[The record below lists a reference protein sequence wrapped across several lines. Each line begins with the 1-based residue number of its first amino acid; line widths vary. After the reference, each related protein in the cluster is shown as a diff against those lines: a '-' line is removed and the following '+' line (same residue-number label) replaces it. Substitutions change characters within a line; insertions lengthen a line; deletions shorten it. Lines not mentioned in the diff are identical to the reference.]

1 MITDTGDALVNLE
14 VSGMSDGGLLQKAMD
29 VQQPAD
35 EIVAVAAPEA
45 EKKTLIPNSLY
56 IGIVLAVVSIISM
69 WLYSLPSIQSDYALA
84 IVVPILLAGAGWF
97 LIWDGV
103 NRKFTE
109 VISVTI
115 LLLLASPFISSSIFS
130 SSLTITDS
138 DLSSD
143 AETITLTIRESG
155 GIFGGS
161 SGDADVSITYG
172 GEKVWESVMPL
183 SINLNDA
190 NGKYGRLVLP
200 IEDFY
205 SGNAADDS
213 RYVVTVDSGSSS
225 DSFILNS
232 GHLARTVD
240 TTQNLAVGAMG
251 QGNDCSGNKD
261 SCVIGVGLKAW
272 VGLQT
277 NVGNPPA
284 PLPHANFE
292 LTATLSKDGV
302 TAISY
307 PSITVINGDATWDSM
322 NGQYGS
328 GSSIVGDFGSEIV
341 LDGSV
346 EDVAI
351 NMQFIPRDDWEESDF
366 GCYEFTVSAT
376 QMTPWSD
383 GSVYESTTYYELA
396 EFGGGDDTPDT
407 DESWTQVSSC

>member
-1 MITDTGDALVNLE
+1 
-14 VSGMSDGGLLQKAMD
+14 MSDGGLLQKAMD

-84 IVVPILLAGAGWF
+84 IVVPIVLAGAGWF

-138 DLSSD
+138 DLSPD

-190 NGKYGRLVLP
+190 NGKYGRLILP

-376 QMTPWSD
+376 QLIPWSD

>member
-1 MITDTGDALVNLE
+1 
-14 VSGMSDGGLLQKAMD
+14 MSDGGLLQKAMD

-56 IGIVLAVVSIISM
+56 VGIVLAVVSIISM

-84 IVVPILLAGAGWF
+84 IVVPIVLAGAGWF

-115 LLLLASPFISSSIFS
+115 LLLLASPFISSSVFS

-155 GIFGGS
+155 GFFGGS

-172 GEKVWESVMPL
+172 GEKVWGSVMPL

-376 QMTPWSD
+376 QLIPWSD

>member
-1 MITDTGDALVNLE
+1 
-14 VSGMSDGGLLQKAMD
+14 MSDGGLLKKAMD

-45 EKKTLIPNSLY
+45 EKKTLVPNSLY
-56 IGIVLAVVSIISM
+56 IGIGLAVVSIVSM
-69 WLYSLPSIQSDYALA
+69 WLYSLPSIQSEYALA
-84 IVVPILLAGAGWF
+84 IIVPILLAGAGWF

-115 LLLLASPFISSSIFS
+115 LLLLASPFISSSLFS

-155 GIFGGS
+155 GFFGGS

-172 GEKVWESVMPL
+172 GETVWESVMPL

-190 NGKYGRLVLP
+190 NGKYGRLALP
-200 IEDFY
+200 IDEFY
-205 SGNAADDS
+205 SGNAATDS
-213 RYVVTVDSGSSS
+213 RYIVTVDSGSSS

-307 PSITVINGDATWDSM
+307 PTVTVINGDATWDSM
-322 NGQYGS
+322 NGVYGS
-328 GSSIVGDFGSEIV
+328 GSAVVGDFGSEIV

-346 EDVAI
+346 EDIAI
-351 NMQFIPRDDWEESDF
+351 NMQFIHREDWEESDF

-376 QMTPWSD
+376 QGPPWGD
-383 GSVYESTTYYELA
+383 RTAHVSTTYYELA
-396 EFGGGDDTPDT
+396 EFGGGDDGSDT

>member
-1 MITDTGDALVNLE
+1 
-14 VSGMSDGGLLQKAMD
+14 MSDGGLLQKAMD

-35 EIVAVAAPEA
+35 EIVAVAAPEV

-84 IVVPILLAGAGWF
+84 IIVPIVLAGAGWF

-155 GIFGGS
+155 GFFGGS

-213 RYVVTVDSGSSS
+213 RYVVTVYSGSSS

-307 PSITVINGDATWDSM
+307 PTVTVINGDATWNSM
-322 NGQYGS
+322 NGVYGS
-328 GSSIVGDFGSEIV
+328 GSAVVGDFGSEIV

-346 EDVAI
+346 EDIAI

>member
-1 MITDTGDALVNLE
+1 
-14 VSGMSDGGLLQKAMD
+14 MSDGGLLQKAMD

-35 EIVAVAAPEA
+35 EIVAVAAPEV

-56 IGIVLAVVSIISM
+56 IGTVLAVVSIISM

-84 IVVPILLAGAGWF
+84 IVVPIVLAGAGWF

-155 GIFGGS
+155 GFFGGS

-307 PSITVINGDATWDSM
+307 PTVTVINGDATWNSM
-322 NGQYGS
+322 NGVYGS
-328 GSSIVGDFGSEIV
+328 GSAVVGDFGSEIV

-346 EDVAI
+346 EDIAI
-351 NMQFIPRDDWEESDF
+351 NMQFIPRDEWEESDF

-396 EFGGGDDTPDT
+396 EFGGGDDNPDT

>member
-1 MITDTGDALVNLE
+1 
-14 VSGMSDGGLLQKAMD
+14 MSDGGLLQKAMD

-35 EIVAVAAPEA
+35 EIVAVAAPEV

-56 IGIVLAVVSIISM
+56 VGIVLAVVSIISM

-84 IVVPILLAGAGWF
+84 IVVPIVLAGAGWF

-155 GIFGGS
+155 GFFGGS

-376 QMTPWSD
+376 QLIPWSD

>member
-1 MITDTGDALVNLE
+1 
-14 VSGMSDGGLLQKAMD
+14 MSDGGLLKKAMD

-45 EKKTLIPNSLY
+45 EKKTLVPNSLY
-56 IGIVLAVVSIISM
+56 IGIGLAVVSIVSM
-69 WLYSLPSIQSDYALA
+69 WLYSLPSIQSEYALA
-84 IVVPILLAGAGWF
+84 IIVPILLAGAGWF

-115 LLLLASPFISSSIFS
+115 LLLLASPFISSSLFS

-155 GIFGGS
+155 GFFGGS

-172 GEKVWESVMPL
+172 GETVWESVMPL

-200 IEDFY
+200 IDEFY
-205 SGNAADDS
+205 SGNAATDS
-213 RYVVTVDSGSSS
+213 RYIVTVDSGSSS

-307 PSITVINGDATWDSM
+307 PTVTVINGEATWDSM
-322 NGQYGS
+322 NGEYGS
-328 GSSIVGDFGSEIV
+328 GSAVVGDFGSEIV

-346 EDVAI
+346 EDIAI
-351 NMQFIPRDDWEESDF
+351 NMEFIPREDWEESDF

-376 QMTPWSD
+376 QGPPWGD
-383 GSVYESTTYYELA
+383 RTAHVSTTYYELA
-396 EFGGGDDTPDT
+396 EFGGGDDGSDT

>member
-1 MITDTGDALVNLE
+1 
-14 VSGMSDGGLLQKAMD
+14 MSDGGLLQKAMD

-35 EIVAVAAPEA
+35 EVVAVAVADSR
-45 EKKTLIPNSLY
+45 KKTLIPNSLP
-56 IGIVLAVVSIISM
+56 IGIGLAVVSIVSM
-69 WLYSLPSIQSDYALA
+69 WLYSIPSIQSDYALL
-84 IVVPILLAGAGWF
+84 IIVPIVLAGAGWF
-97 LIWDGV
+97 LIWDGI
-103 NRKFTE
+103 NRKYTE
-109 VISVTI
+109 VISITI
-115 LLLLASPFISSSIFS
+115 LLLLASPFISSSFFS
-130 SSLTITDS
+130 SSITITDS
-138 DLSSD
+138 ELSSD

-155 GIFGGS
+155 GLFGGS
-161 SGDADVSITYG
+161 SGDADVSISFG
-172 GEKVWESVMPL
+172 GENVWDSVMPL
-183 SINLNDA
+183 SINLNDGI
-190 NGKYGRLVLP
+190 GKYGKLVLP
-200 IEDFY
+200 IVEFY

-213 RYVVTVDSGSSS
+213 RYVVTVDSGGSS

-232 GHLARTVD
+232 GHLERTID

-292 LTATLSKDGV
+292 LTATLTKDGV

-307 PSITVINGDATWDSM
+307 PTVTVINGEATWDSM
-322 NGQYGS
+322 SGEYGS
-328 GSSIVGDFGSEIV
+328 GSSDVGDFGSEII

-346 EDVAI
+346 EDIAI
-351 NMQFIPRDDWEESDF
+351 NMQFIPRDDWQESDF

-376 QMTPWSD
+376 QGPPWGD
-383 GSVYESTTYYELA
+383 RTAHVSTTFYELA
-396 EFGGGDDTPDT
+396 EFGGEDENGPQT

>member
-1 MITDTGDALVNLE
+1 
-14 VSGMSDGGLLQKAMD
+14 MSDGGLLKKAMD

-45 EKKTLIPNSLY
+45 EKKTLVPNSLS
-56 IGIVLAVVSIISM
+56 IGIGLAVVSIVSM
-69 WLYSLPSIQSDYALA
+69 WLYSLPSIQSEYAFA
-84 IVVPILLAGAGWF
+84 IIVPIVLAGAGWF

-115 LLLLASPFISSSIFS
+115 LLLLASPFISSSLFS

-155 GIFGGS
+155 GFFGGS

-200 IEDFY
+200 IDEFY
-205 SGNAADDS
+205 SGNAASDS
-213 RYVVTVDSGSSS
+213 RYIVTVDSGSSS

-232 GHLARTVD
+232 GHLERTVD

-307 PSITVINGDATWDSM
+307 PTVTVINGDATWDSM
-322 NGQYGS
+322 NGEYGS
-328 GSSIVGDFGSEIV
+328 GSAIVGDFGSEIV

-346 EDVAI
+346 EDIAI
-351 NMQFIPRDDWEESDF
+351 NMQFIPREDWEESDF

-376 QMTPWSD
+376 QGPPWGD
-383 GSVYESTTYYELA
+383 RTAHVSTTYYELA
-396 EFGGGDDTPDT
+396 EFGGGDDGSDT

>member
-1 MITDTGDALVNLE
+1 MG
-14 VSGMSDGGLLQKAMD
+14 DGGLLKKAME

-45 EKKTLIPNSLY
+45 EKKTLVPNSLY
-56 IGIVLAVVSIISM
+56 IGIGLAVVSIVSM
-69 WLYSLPSIQSDYALA
+69 WLYSLPSIQSEYALA
-84 IVVPILLAGAGWF
+84 IIVPILLAGAGWF

-115 LLLLASPFISSSIFS
+115 LLLLASPFISSSLFS

-155 GIFGGS
+155 GFFGGS

-172 GEKVWESVMPL
+172 GETVWESVMPL

-200 IEDFY
+200 IDEFY
-205 SGNAADDS
+205 SGNAATDS
-213 RYVVTVDSGSSS
+213 RYIVTVDSGSSS

-232 GHLARTVD
+232 GHLERTVD

-307 PSITVINGDATWDSM
+307 PTVTVINGDATWDSM
-322 NGQYGS
+322 NGEYGS
-328 GSSIVGDFGSEIV
+328 GSAVVGDFGSEIV

-346 EDVAI
+346 EDIAI

-376 QMTPWSD
+376 QGPPWGD
-383 GSVYESTTYYELA
+383 RTAHVSTTYYELA
-396 EFGGGDDTPDT
+396 EFGGGDDGSDT

>member
-1 MITDTGDALVNLE
+1 
-14 VSGMSDGGLLQKAMD
+14 MSDGGLLKKAMD

-45 EKKTLIPNSLY
+45 EKKTLVPNSLY
-56 IGIVLAVVSIISM
+56 IGIGLAVVSIVSM
-69 WLYSLPSIQSDYALA
+69 WLYSLPSIQSEYALA
-84 IVVPILLAGAGWF
+84 IIVPILLAGAGWF

-155 GIFGGS
+155 GFFGGS

-200 IEDFY
+200 IEEFY

-302 TAISY
+302 AAISY
-307 PSITVINGDATWDSM
+307 PTVTVINGDATWDSM
-322 NGQYGS
+322 NGVYGS
-328 GSSIVGDFGSEIV
+328 GSAVVGDFGSEIV

-346 EDVAI
+346 EDIAI
-351 NMQFIPRDDWEESDF
+351 NMQFIPREDWEESDF

-376 QMTPWSD
+376 QGPPWGD
-383 GSVYESTTYYELA
+383 RTAHVSTTYYELA
-396 EFGGGDDTPDT
+396 EFGGGDDGSDT

>member
-1 MITDTGDALVNLE
+1 
-14 VSGMSDGGLLQKAMD
+14 MSDGGLLKKAMD

-45 EKKTLIPNSLY
+45 EKKTLVPNSLY
-56 IGIVLAVVSIISM
+56 IGIGLAVVSIVSM
-69 WLYSLPSIQSDYALA
+69 WLYSLPSIQSEYALA
-84 IVVPILLAGAGWF
+84 IIVPILLAGAGWF

-115 LLLLASPFISSSIFS
+115 LLLLASPFISSSLFS

-155 GIFGGS
+155 GFFGGS

-172 GEKVWESVMPL
+172 GETVWESVMPL

-190 NGKYGRLVLP
+190 NGKYGRLALP
-200 IEDFY
+200 IDEFY
-205 SGNAADDS
+205 SGNAATDS
-213 RYVVTVDSGSSS
+213 RYIVTVDSGSSS

-307 PSITVINGDATWDSM
+307 PTVTVINGDATWDSM
-322 NGQYGS
+322 NGEYGS
-328 GSSIVGDFGSEIV
+328 GSAVVGDFGSEIV

-346 EDVAI
+346 EDIAI
-351 NMQFIPRDDWEESDF
+351 NMQFIPREDWEESDF

-376 QMTPWSD
+376 QGPPWGD
-383 GSVYESTTYYELA
+383 RTAHVSTTYYELA
-396 EFGGGDDTPDT
+396 EFGGGDDGSDT

>member
-1 MITDTGDALVNLE
+1 
-14 VSGMSDGGLLQKAMD
+14 MSDGGLLKKAMD

-45 EKKTLIPNSLY
+45 EKKTLVPNSLY
-56 IGIVLAVVSIISM
+56 IGIGLAVVSIVSM
-69 WLYSLPSIQSDYALA
+69 WLYSLPSIQSEYALA
-84 IVVPILLAGAGWF
+84 IIVPILLAGAGWF

-115 LLLLASPFISSSIFS
+115 LLLLASPFISSSLFS

-155 GIFGGS
+155 GFFGGS

-172 GEKVWESVMPL
+172 GETVWESVMPL

-200 IEDFY
+200 IDEFY
-205 SGNAADDS
+205 SGNAATDS
-213 RYVVTVDSGSSS
+213 RYIVTVDSGSSS

-292 LTATLSKDGV
+292 LTATLSKDGM

-307 PSITVINGDATWDSM
+307 PTVTVINGDATWDSM
-322 NGQYGS
+322 NGVYGS
-328 GSSIVGDFGSEIV
+328 GSAVVGDFGSEIV

-346 EDVAI
+346 EDIAI
-351 NMQFIPRDDWEESDF
+351 NMQFIPREDWEESDF

-376 QMTPWSD
+376 QGPPWGD
-383 GSVYESTTYYELA
+383 RTAHVSTTYYELA
-396 EFGGGDDTPDT
+396 EFGGGDDGSDT

>member
-1 MITDTGDALVNLE
+1 
-14 VSGMSDGGLLQKAMD
+14 MSDGGLLKKAMD

-45 EKKTLIPNSLY
+45 EKKTLVPNSLY
-56 IGIVLAVVSIISM
+56 IGIGLAVVSIVSM
-69 WLYSLPSIQSDYALA
+69 WLYSLPSIQSEYALA
-84 IVVPILLAGAGWF
+84 IIVPILLAGAGWF

-115 LLLLASPFISSSIFS
+115 LLLLASPFISSSLFS

-155 GIFGGS
+155 GFFGGS

-172 GEKVWESVMPL
+172 GETVWESVMPL

-200 IEDFY
+200 IDEFY
-205 SGNAADDS
+205 SGNAATDS
-213 RYVVTVDSGSSS
+213 RYIVTVDSGSSS
-225 DSFILNS
+225 TSFILNS
-232 GHLARTVD
+232 GHLERTVD

-307 PSITVINGDATWDSM
+307 PTVTVINGDATWDSM
-322 NGQYGS
+322 NGEYGS
-328 GSSIVGDFGSEIV
+328 GSAVVGDFGSEIV

-346 EDVAI
+346 EDIAI

-376 QMTPWSD
+376 QGPPWGD
-383 GSVYESTTYYELA
+383 RTAHVSTTYYELA
-396 EFGGGDDTPDT
+396 EFGGGDDGSDT

>member
-1 MITDTGDALVNLE
+1 
-14 VSGMSDGGLLQKAMD
+14 MSDGGLLKKAMD

-45 EKKTLIPNSLY
+45 EKKTLVPNSLY
-56 IGIVLAVVSIISM
+56 IGIGLAVVSIVSM
-69 WLYSLPSIQSDYALA
+69 WLYSLPSIQSEYALA
-84 IVVPILLAGAGWF
+84 IIVPILLAGAGWF

-115 LLLLASPFISSSIFS
+115 LLLLASPFISSSLFS

-155 GIFGGS
+155 GFFGGS

-172 GEKVWESVMPL
+172 GETVWESVMPL

-190 NGKYGRLVLP
+190 NGKYGRLALP
-200 IEDFY
+200 IDEFY
-205 SGNAADDS
+205 SGNAATDS
-213 RYVVTVDSGSSS
+213 RYIVTVDSGSSS

-307 PSITVINGDATWDSM
+307 PTVTVITGDATWDSM
-322 NGQYGS
+322 NGVYGS
-328 GSSIVGDFGSEIV
+328 GSAVVGDFGSEIV

-346 EDVAI
+346 EDIAI
-351 NMQFIPRDDWEESDF
+351 NMQFIPREDWEESDF

-376 QMTPWSD
+376 QGPPWGD
-383 GSVYESTTYYELA
+383 RTAHVSTTYYELA
-396 EFGGGDDTPDT
+396 EFGGGDDGSDT

>member
-1 MITDTGDALVNLE
+1 
-14 VSGMSDGGLLQKAMD
+14 MSDGGLLKKAMD

-45 EKKTLIPNSLY
+45 EKKTLVPNSLY
-56 IGIVLAVVSIISM
+56 IGIGLAVVSIVSM
-69 WLYSLPSIQSDYALA
+69 WLYSLPSIQSEYALA
-84 IVVPILLAGAGWF
+84 IIVPILLAGAGWF

-115 LLLLASPFISSSIFS
+115 LLLLASPFISSSLFS

-155 GIFGGS
+155 GFFGGS

-200 IEDFY
+200 IDEFY
-205 SGNAADDS
+205 SGNAASDS
-213 RYVVTVDSGSSS
+213 RYIVTVDSGSSS

-232 GHLARTVD
+232 GHLERTVD

-307 PSITVINGDATWDSM
+307 PTVTVINGDATWDSM
-322 NGQYGS
+322 NGEYGS
-328 GSSIVGDFGSEIV
+328 GSAIVGDFGSEIV

-346 EDVAI
+346 EDIAI
-351 NMQFIPRDDWEESDF
+351 NMQFIPREDWEESDF

-376 QMTPWSD
+376 QGPPWGD
-383 GSVYESTTYYELA
+383 RTAHVSTTYYELA
-396 EFGGGDDTPDT
+396 EFGGGDDGSDT

>member
-1 MITDTGDALVNLE
+1 
-14 VSGMSDGGLLQKAMD
+14 MSDGGLLQKAMD

-307 PSITVINGDATWDSM
+307 PTVTVINGDATWDSM
-322 NGQYGS
+322 NGEYGS
-328 GSSIVGDFGSEIV
+328 GSAIVGDFGSEIV

-346 EDVAI
+346 EDIAI
-351 NMQFIPRDDWEESDF
+351 NMQFIPREDWEESDF

-376 QMTPWSD
+376 QGPPWGD
-383 GSVYESTTYYELA
+383 RTAHLSTTYYELA
-396 EFGGGDDTPDT
+396 EFGGGDDGSDT

>member
-1 MITDTGDALVNLE
+1 
-14 VSGMSDGGLLQKAMD
+14 MSDGGLLQKAMD

-35 EIVAVAAPEA
+35 EIVAVAAPEV

-84 IVVPILLAGAGWF
+84 IVVPIVLAGAGWF

-155 GIFGGS
+155 GFFGGS

-307 PSITVINGDATWDSM
+307 PTVTVINGDATWNSM
-322 NGQYGS
+322 NGVYGS
-328 GSSIVGDFGSEIV
+328 GSAVVGDFGSEIV

-346 EDVAI
+346 EDIAI

-376 QMTPWSD
+376 QLIPWSD

>member
-1 MITDTGDALVNLE
+1 
-14 VSGMSDGGLLQKAMD
+14 MSDGGLLQKAMD

-35 EIVAVAAPEA
+35 EIVAVAAPEV

-84 IVVPILLAGAGWF
+84 IIVPIVLAGAGWF

-155 GIFGGS
+155 GFFGGS

-307 PSITVINGDATWDSM
+307 PTVTVINGDATWNSM
-322 NGQYGS
+322 NGVYGS
-328 GSSIVGDFGSEIV
+328 GSAVVGDFGSEIV

-346 EDVAI
+346 EDIAI

-376 QMTPWSD
+376 QLIPWSD

>member
-1 MITDTGDALVNLE
+1 
-14 VSGMSDGGLLQKAMD
+14 MSDGGLLQKAMD

-292 LTATLSKDGV
+292 LIATLSKDGV

-307 PSITVINGDATWDSM
+307 PTVTVINGDATWNSM
-322 NGQYGS
+322 NGVYGS
-328 GSSIVGDFGSEIV
+328 GSAVVGDFGSEIV

-346 EDVAI
+346 EDIAI

>member
-1 MITDTGDALVNLE
+1 
-14 VSGMSDGGLLQKAMD
+14 MSDGGLLKKAMD

-45 EKKTLIPNSLY
+45 EKKTLVPNSLY
-56 IGIVLAVVSIISM
+56 IGIGLAVVSIVSM
-69 WLYSLPSIQSDYALA
+69 WLYSLPSIQSEYALA
-84 IVVPILLAGAGWF
+84 IIVPILLAGAGWF

-115 LLLLASPFISSSIFS
+115 LLLLASPFISSSLFS

-155 GIFGGS
+155 GLFGGS
-161 SGDADVSITYG
+161 TGDADVSITYG
-172 GEKVWESVMPL
+172 GENVWESVMPL

-200 IEDFY
+200 IDEFY
-205 SGNAADDS
+205 SGNAATDS
-213 RYVVTVDSGSSS
+213 RYIVTVDSGSSS
-225 DSFILNS
+225 TSFILNS
-232 GHLARTVD
+232 GHLERTVD

-307 PSITVINGDATWDSM
+307 PTVTVINGDATWDSM
-322 NGQYGS
+322 NGEYGS
-328 GSSIVGDFGSEIV
+328 GSAVVGDFGSEIV

-346 EDVAI
+346 EDIAI

-376 QMTPWSD
+376 QGPPWGD
-383 GSVYESTTYYELA
+383 RTAHVSTTYYELA
-396 EFGGGDDTPDT
+396 EFGGGDDGSDT

>member
-1 MITDTGDALVNLE
+1 
-14 VSGMSDGGLLQKAMD
+14 MSDGGLLKKAMD

-45 EKKTLIPNSLY
+45 EKKTLVPNSLY
-56 IGIVLAVVSIISM
+56 IGIGLAVVSIVSM
-69 WLYSLPSIQSDYALA
+69 WLYSLPSIQSEYALA
-84 IVVPILLAGAGWF
+84 IIVPILLAGAGWF

-115 LLLLASPFISSSIFS
+115 LLLLASPFISSSLFS

-155 GIFGGS
+155 GFFGGS

-172 GEKVWESVMPL
+172 GETVWESVMPL

-190 NGKYGRLVLP
+190 NGKYGRLALP
-200 IEDFY
+200 IDEFY
-205 SGNAADDS
+205 SGNAATDS
-213 RYVVTVDSGSSS
+213 RYIVTVDSGSSS

-232 GHLARTVD
+232 GHLERIVD

-302 TAISY
+302 AAISY
-307 PSITVINGDATWDSM
+307 PTVTVINGDATWDSM
-322 NGQYGS
+322 NGVYGS
-328 GSSIVGDFGSEIV
+328 GSAVVGDFGSEIV

-346 EDVAI
+346 EDIAI
-351 NMQFIPRDDWEESDF
+351 NMQFIPREDWEESDF

-376 QMTPWSD
+376 QGPPWGD
-383 GSVYESTTYYELA
+383 RTAHVSTTYYELA
-396 EFGGGDDTPDT
+396 EFGGGDDGSDT

>member
-1 MITDTGDALVNLE
+1 
-14 VSGMSDGGLLQKAMD
+14 MSDGGLLQKAMD

-307 PSITVINGDATWDSM
+307 PTITVINGDATWDSM

-328 GSSIVGDFGSEIV
+328 GSAIVGDFGSEIV

-383 GSVYESTTYYELA
+383 GSVHESTTYYELA

>member
-1 MITDTGDALVNLE
+1 
-14 VSGMSDGGLLQKAMD
+14 MSDGGLLQKAMD

-35 EIVAVAAPEA
+35 EIVAVAAPEV

-84 IVVPILLAGAGWF
+84 IVVPIVLAGAGWF

-155 GIFGGS
+155 GFFGGS

-307 PSITVINGDATWDSM
+307 PTVTVINGDATWNSM
-322 NGQYGS
+322 NGVYGS
-328 GSSIVGDFGSEIV
+328 GSAVVGDFGSEIV

-346 EDVAI
+346 EDIAI

-376 QMTPWSD
+376 QMTPWSG

>member
-1 MITDTGDALVNLE
+1 
-14 VSGMSDGGLLQKAMD
+14 MSDGGLLQKAMD

-35 EIVAVAAPEA
+35 EIVAVAAPEV

-84 IVVPILLAGAGWF
+84 IVVPIVLAGAGWF

-155 GIFGGS
+155 GFFGGS

>member
-1 MITDTGDALVNLE
+1 
-14 VSGMSDGGLLQKAMD
+14 MSDGGLLQKAMD

-35 EIVAVAAPEA
+35 EIVAVAAPED

-56 IGIVLAVVSIISM
+56 IGIVLTVVSIISM

-84 IVVPILLAGAGWF
+84 IVVPIVLAGAGWF

-155 GIFGGS
+155 GFFGGS

-307 PSITVINGDATWDSM
+307 PTVKVINGDATWNSM
-322 NGQYGS
+322 NGVYGS
-328 GSSIVGDFGSEIV
+328 GSAVVGDFGSEIV

-346 EDVAI
+346 EDIAI

>member
-1 MITDTGDALVNLE
+1 
-14 VSGMSDGGLLQKAMD
+14 MSDGGLLKKAMD

-45 EKKTLIPNSLY
+45 EKKTLVPNSLY
-56 IGIVLAVVSIISM
+56 IGIGLAVVSIVSM
-69 WLYSLPSIQSDYALA
+69 WLYSLPSIQSEYALA
-84 IVVPILLAGAGWF
+84 IIVPILLAGAGWF

-115 LLLLASPFISSSIFS
+115 LLLLASPFISSSLFS

-155 GIFGGS
+155 GFFGGS

-172 GEKVWESVMPL
+172 GETVWESVMPL

-200 IEDFY
+200 IDEFY
-205 SGNAADDS
+205 SGNAATDS
-213 RYVVTVDSGSSS
+213 RYIVTVDSGSSS

-232 GHLARTVD
+232 GHLERTVD

-307 PSITVINGDATWDSM
+307 PTVTVINGDATWDSM
-322 NGQYGS
+322 NGEYGS
-328 GSSIVGDFGSEIV
+328 GSAVVGDFGSEIV

-346 EDVAI
+346 EDIAI
-351 NMQFIPRDDWEESDF
+351 NMQFIPREDWEESDF

-376 QMTPWSD
+376 QGPPWGD
-383 GSVYESTTYYELA
+383 RTAHVSTTYYELA
-396 EFGGGDDTPDT
+396 EFGGGDDGSDT

>member
-1 MITDTGDALVNLE
+1 MG
-14 VSGMSDGGLLQKAMD
+14 DGGLLKKAME

-45 EKKTLIPNSLY
+45 EKKTLVPNSLY
-56 IGIVLAVVSIISM
+56 IGIGLAVVSIVSM
-69 WLYSLPSIQSDYALA
+69 WLYSLPSIQSEYALA
-84 IVVPILLAGAGWF
+84 IIVPILLAGAGWF

-115 LLLLASPFISSSIFS
+115 LLLLASPFISSSLFS

-155 GIFGGS
+155 GFFGGS

-172 GEKVWESVMPL
+172 GETVWESVMPL

-200 IEDFY
+200 IDEFY
-205 SGNAADDS
+205 SGNAATDS
-213 RYVVTVDSGSSS
+213 RYIVTVDSGSSS
-225 DSFILNS
+225 TSFILNS
-232 GHLARTVD
+232 GHLERTVD

-307 PSITVINGDATWDSM
+307 PTVTVINGDATWDSM
-322 NGQYGS
+322 NGEYGS
-328 GSSIVGDFGSEIV
+328 GSAVVGDFGSEIV

-346 EDVAI
+346 EDIAI
-351 NMQFIPRDDWEESDF
+351 NMQFIPREDWEESDF

-376 QMTPWSD
+376 QGPPWGD
-383 GSVYESTTYYELA
+383 RTAHVSTTYYELA
-396 EFGGGDDTPDT
+396 EFGGGDDGSDT

>member
-1 MITDTGDALVNLE
+1 
-14 VSGMSDGGLLQKAMD
+14 MSDGGLLQKAMD

-35 EIVAVAAPEA
+35 EIVAVAAPEV

-56 IGIVLAVVSIISM
+56 IGTVLAVVSIISM

-84 IVVPILLAGAGWF
+84 IVVPIVLAGAGWF

-155 GIFGGS
+155 GFFGGS

-190 NGKYGRLVLP
+190 NGKYGRLNLP

-307 PSITVINGDATWDSM
+307 PTVTVINGDATWNSM
-322 NGQYGS
+322 NGVYGS
-328 GSSIVGDFGSEIV
+328 GSAVVGDFGSEIV

-346 EDVAI
+346 EDIAI